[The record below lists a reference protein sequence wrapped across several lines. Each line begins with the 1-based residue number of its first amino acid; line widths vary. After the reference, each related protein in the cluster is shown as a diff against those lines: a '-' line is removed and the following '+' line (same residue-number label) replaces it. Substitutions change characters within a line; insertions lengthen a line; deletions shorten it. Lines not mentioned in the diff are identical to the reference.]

1 MSQNTS
7 MRVFDWGDMVTLA
20 DDGHYPPMTTY
31 EFSNGR
37 KFTCVTQ
44 PAQTVLSTD
53 GPGLPPRFLHQDEP

>member
-20 DDGHYPPMTTY
+20 DDGHCPPMTTY

-37 KFTCVTQ
+37 KFTRATQ
-44 PAQTVLSTD
+44 PAQTVLPTD
-53 GPGLPPRFLHQDEP
+53 GPGFPPSFLHQDEP